1 MAKKAPIVK
10 KVKESKTNS
19 VLTAAEK
26 QEVDSAIKYE
36 LMFILSPML
45 TEEKRKKVVAEL
57 VALIESK
64 DGNIFHVD
72 DWGKRYLA
80 YKIRKFEEGYYMV
93 YYFTITNSQ
102 YIKELDEHLRL
113 EQSILRHLFMKREDS
128 YEIRDF
134 FAEAAELERKKAED
148 AAAGEKAKAEADA
161 IRKANVSTKVAAAP
175 SASDSEV

>member
-10 KVKESKTNS
+10 KVKESKTKS

-26 QEVDSAIKYE
+26 QELDSAIKYE

-57 VALIESK
+57 VSVIESK
-64 DGNIFHVD
+64 DGKIFHID

-80 YKIRKFEEGYYMV
+80 YKIRKFEEGYYMI
-93 YYFTITNSQ
+93 YYFTLTNAQ
-102 YIKELDEHLRL
+102 NINEIDEHLRL
-113 EQSILRHLFMKREDS
+113 DQSVLRHLVMKREDDH
-128 YEIRDF
+128 EIRDF
-134 FAEAAELERKKAED
+134 FAEAAEIERKKAEE
-148 AAAGEKAKAEADA
+148 AANNTKKETEVV
-161 IRKANVSTKVAAAP
+161 RKSTVSKKVDSIA